1 MNVAGSETLLH
12 LFTSNLIKL
21 LVRDEEGGKERRP
34 KDQGKCILVRQV
46 MQKQVRLF
54 LNQMKERNALV
65 KEERN
70 LKGSKR
76 VRTKQNEGVRGTKQE
91 RERVGTT
98 D

>member
-76 VRTKQNEGVRGTKQE
+76 VRTKQNEGVRGRKQE

>member
-1 MNVAGSETLLH
+1 M
-12 LFTSNLIKL
+12 
-21 LVRDEEGGKERRP
+21 GGGT

-54 LNQMKERNALV
+54 LNQIKERNVLA

-76 VRTKQNEGVRGTKQE
+76 VRTKQNEGVRGRKRE
-91 RERVGTT
+91 RERVGKT

>member
-70 LKGSKR
+70 LKG
-76 VRTKQNEGVRGTKQE
+76 
-91 RERVGTT
+91 
-98 D
+98 